1 MRILSRILLFLI
13 CPVTAL
19 AGINDNPFGGI
30 KSSSM
35 GGTVTSIAFD
45 GSSSYSNPATMTF
58 LKKNYI
64 DVGINYYSPKSIFL
78 MNTGDKY
85 YNGKSNSL
93 PVSLFGVYKFTDKV
107 DLGLAINNIFQNN
120 ISWDE
125 SWAGKYIC
133 IFNKTDVQNFQPTI
147 SYRVN
152 KKFSIGGGLMFTM
165 YHQQVAK
172 ALNYESV
179 NGAPIVNYNLKGSA
193 LGLNLGLNY
202 NEKKWHLGLSVRTG
216 LNYKNAKGDATF
228 KNVPSSL
235 AANGILPSASIEA
248 TASIKLPS
256 VISLGTAYEL
266 DENWLVTMD
275 LNIYNWS
282 NIDSLKITTTN
293 YENCS
298 FNVKQDLSSS
308 YAIRFGA
315 KYIQSKNLSM
325 RGGFAFDLSPV
336 LDTYVNPAFPD
347 ANKFT
352 YTGGVSY
359 QLKKSLS
366 ADAYV
371 GYSDIKERKEVK
383 NVNNFNGTFKSNS
396 FIGGIGLNYE
406 F

>member
-1 MRILSRILLFLI
+1 
-13 CPVTAL
+13 
-19 AGINDNPFGGI
+19 
-30 KSSSM
+30 
-35 GGTVTSIAFD
+35 
-45 GSSSYSNPATMTF
+45 
-58 LKKNYI
+58 
-64 DVGINYYSPKSIFL
+64 
-78 MNTGDKY
+78 
-85 YNGKSNSL
+85 
-93 PVSLFGVYKFTDKV
+93 
-107 DLGLAINNIFQNN
+107 
-120 ISWDE
+120 
-125 SWAGKYIC
+125 
-133 IFNKTDVQNFQPTI
+133 
-147 SYRVN
+147 
-152 KKFSIGGGLMFTM
+152 
-165 YHQQVAK
+165 
-172 ALNYESV
+172 
-179 NGAPIVNYNLKGSA
+179 
-193 LGLNLGLNY
+193 
-202 NEKKWHLGLSVRTG
+202 
-216 LNYKNAKGDATF
+216 
-228 KNVPSSL
+228 
-235 AANGILPSASIEA
+235 
-248 TASIKLPS
+248 
-256 VISLGTAYEL
+256 
-266 DENWLVTMD
+266 MD

-315 KYIQSKNLSM
+315 KYIQSKNLSI

-336 LDTYVNPAFPD
+336 LDTYVNPVFPD